1 MVSASE
7 GIFTVAPHA
16 THRTTRQTHKRAG
29 TSGVCRLA
37 LNRTKNFGNSQH
49 EERFAAAETKL
60 PSSNLWQAW
69 NLAQRRMRVKVSPR
83 RVKSGGNW
91 AARYIQLFAR
101 ATSRQRDS
109 IMVRNLL
116 RESPVSELTER
127 NDNLFTEG
135 ARRLLERA
143 TDSYSLTVEALSPRI
158 GATVAKYILHDEP
171 NASSAV
177 IVEFIDQLQ
186 SDDLCVILAC
196 EQGHQKAWDDLV
208 ARFSA
213 TVRSAARSA
222 SQSEEGAEDLAQS
235 IWAELHGLRLRADGK
250 LAGKL
255 AYYSGRG
262 SLAGWLRAVVAQLAV
277 DQHRKQSRMVQTE
290 EDADF
295 DRILQRGSEEQ
306 SWSGHGAVVNPE
318 LAVSQKLAGAE
329 LKQALGRAIKQLSA
343 EDRLLVKLYYFD
355 GLRLRE
361 AGAVLGVHEATA
373 SRRLTRVHADLRQHV
388 ERILVDEGG
397 WSKAETERAFSEVA
411 LHLEADI
418 EPLLASESLLMSNEN
433 EIAG

>member
-1 MVSASE
+1 
-7 GIFTVAPHA
+7 
-16 THRTTRQTHKRAG
+16 
-29 TSGVCRLA
+29 
-37 LNRTKNFGNSQH
+37 
-49 EERFAAAETKL
+49 
-60 PSSNLWQAW
+60 
-69 NLAQRRMRVKVSPR
+69 
-83 RVKSGGNW
+83 
-91 AARYIQLFAR
+91 
-101 ATSRQRDS
+101 
-109 IMVRNLL
+109 
-116 RESPVSELTER
+116 VSELTER
-127 NDNLFTEG
+127 NDSLFTEG

-143 TDSYSLTVEALSPRI
+143 TDSYSLTVESLSPRI

-208 ARFSA
+208 TRFSA

-222 SQSEEGAEDLAQS
+222 SQSEDGAEDLAQS

-250 LAGKL
+250 PAGKL

-329 LKQALGRAIKQLSA
+329 LKHALGRAIKQLSA
-343 EDRLLVKLYYFD
+343 DDRLLVKLYYFD

-373 SRRLTRVHADLRQHV
+373 SRRLTRVHSDLRQHV
-388 ERILVDEGG
+388 ERMLVDEEG
-397 WSKAETERAFSEVA
+397 WSKGETERAFSEIA

-418 EPLLASESLLMSNEN
+418 EPLLASESLLISNEN